1 MFDVSIGIFFFM
13 KNLEKLMY
21 TYEMR
26 PAYCMNHCSNKSE
39 YINYGLEIQRT
50 LVNENLITHS
60 LLTII
65 HGQKC

>member
-1 MFDVSIGIFFFM
+1 
-13 KNLEKLMY
+13 
-21 TYEMR
+21 
-26 PAYCMNHCSNKSE
+26 MNHCSNKSE